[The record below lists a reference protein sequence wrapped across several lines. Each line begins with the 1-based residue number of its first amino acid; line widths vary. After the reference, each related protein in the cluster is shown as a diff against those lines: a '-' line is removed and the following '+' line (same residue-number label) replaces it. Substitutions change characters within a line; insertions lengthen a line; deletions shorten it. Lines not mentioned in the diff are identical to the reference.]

1 MNVAMIKAIAGAEIR
16 STRRLA
22 RYWPFTIVSV
32 VFVCV
37 MAGQTFFMHAMGSG
51 LSASLGSMNP
61 RYAVASA
68 GLSPLFSFS

>member
-22 RYWPFTIVSV
+22 RYWPFTILSV

-37 MAGQTFFMHAMGSG
+37 KDGQPFMMHAMGSG
-51 LSASLGSMNP
+51 
-61 RYAVASA
+61 
-68 GLSPLFSFS
+68 